1 MVSDLEMLGRR
12 IRMIRKE
19 RNLTQEK
26 LAEAIGV
33 SPSNMSDIENGK
45 ANFGIEVFM
54 KITEVLQSSPDRLLG
69 TGRIDTTATYGDEIV
84 KLLSDC
90 APADADALIAVL
102 QTFKNT
108 LQNAKRAIKAE
119 Y

>member
-1 MVSDLEMLGRR
+1 MASDIEMLGRR

-54 KITEVLQSSPDRLLG
+54 KITEVLQVSPDRLLG
-69 TGRIDTTATYGDEIV
+69 TGSIDTTAVYGDEIV

-102 QTFKNT
+102 QTFKSA
-108 LQNAKRAIKAE
+108 LQNAKRAVKAE